1 MKVLDKTNEIDVPSS
16 ESDSESKRGRNDNT
30 NFALEYP
37 DLDMLVCSVLN
48 DDKTINI
55 DDGDDLLLRAQRME
69 QLQQSS
75 TATGYW

>member
-1 MKVLDKTNEIDVPSS
+1 MKVLDETNEIDVPSS

-75 TATGYW
+75 TATGY

>member
-75 TATGYW
+75 TATGY

>member
-37 DLDMLVCSVLN
+37 DLDMLDSVLN
-48 DDKTINI
+48 DDNTINI

-75 TATGYW
+75 TATGY